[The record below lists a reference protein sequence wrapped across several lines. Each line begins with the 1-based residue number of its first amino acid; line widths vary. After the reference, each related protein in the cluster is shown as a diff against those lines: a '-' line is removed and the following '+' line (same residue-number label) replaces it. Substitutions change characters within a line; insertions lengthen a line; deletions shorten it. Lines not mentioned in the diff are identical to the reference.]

1 MWNANAAINFD
12 PLFGFTIVMEILEE
26 KKNKNKPYKPI
37 LGGIPDWPVYQLSKN
52 RKEFL
57 EEVTRKSID
66 RILEL
71 RPSRKQLIDELE
83 ATVYREQN
91 RIKRNRWRVDPKD
104 DSRFWSDVKK
114 DLIESSAKT
123 TEESD
128 KTHEEILK
136 RIVMRYANE
145 IAGNFKPNSY
155 RVTRELIKFW
165 FSRLLNG
172 ARVKKFGAFF
182 RNQYTLRDKI
192 QIVGKVKLLRKLAKK
207 GTVVMVPTHFSNL
220 DSILIGWVIHSL
232 GLPAF
237 IYGAGLNL
245 FNIKIFAYFMNSL
258 GAYKVD
264 RRKKN
269 LPYLETLKMYS
280 NVAIQKGAHSLFFPG
295 GTRSR
300 SGLLEKQL
308 KLGLLSTAIEAQR
321 NLYMENPDAVE
332 VRKIF
337 VVPVTLNY
345 NFVLE
350 APDLIDDYLHVKG
363 QDKYF
368 PEQDKHG
375 SVQLL
380 KFLFKFFTKGSNIS
394 VSIGPALDV
403 LGNYVDEE
411 GHSIDNQGRLI
422 HTKDYFISSGQISI
436 DMQRE
441 DEYTRMLSQKI
452 VSEYHKINRVFASH
466 LAAFVAFE
474 MWQRKFPKLDLFG
487 LLRLPEE
494 DLELDYAEFRETF
507 KRVRKRI
514 YELRDQE
521 KVYFATHLKGKVE
534 NVLKLGIENV
544 GIFHLK
550 RPLLLNKKGNI
561 ITKDLTVLYYYHN
574 RLVGYDLEQFI

>member
-1 MWNANAAINFD
+1 MAEIWQ
-12 PLFGFTIVMEILEE
+12 MEILEE
-26 KKNKNKPYKPI
+26 KKNKNRPYKPI
-37 LGGIPDWPVYQLSKN
+37 LEGIPDWPVYQLSKN
-52 RKEFL
+52 RKEFV
-57 EEVTRKSID
+57 EEVTQRSIE
-66 RILEL
+66 RIKLL
-71 RPSRKQLIDELE
+71 RPNRKQLIDELE
-83 ATVYREQN
+83 ATAYREQN

-104 DSRFWSDVKK
+104 DSKFWAGVKN
-114 DLIESSAKT
+114 DLVELSSKT
-123 TEESD
+123 QEESATIED
-128 KTHEEILK
+128 EILRK
-136 RIVMRYANE
+136 IVSRYSNE

-155 RVTRELIKFW
+155 RVTREVIKF
-165 FSRLLNG
+165 FFQRLLNG

-182 RNQYTLRDKI
+182 RSQYTLRDKI
-192 QIVGKVKLLRKLAKK
+192 QIVGKVKMLRKLATQ

-220 DSILIGWVIHSL
+220 DSILIGWVIHSC

-280 NVAIQKGAHSLFFPG
+280 NLAIQKGAHSLFFPG

-300 SGLLEKQL
+300 SGLIEKQL

-321 NLYMENPDAVE
+321 NLYQENPGQE

-337 VVPVTLNY
+337 IVPVTLNY

-350 APDLIDDYLHVKG
+350 APDLIEDYLHVKG

-368 PEQDKHG
+368 PEQDKYG
-375 SVQLL
+375 SWQLL
-380 KFLFKFFTKGSNIS
+380 RFLFKFFTKGSNIS
-394 VSIGPALDV
+394 VSIGPGLDV

-411 GHSIDNQGRLI
+411 GNSLDSQGRI
-422 HTKDYFISSGQISI
+422 IETKDYFVSNGSI
-436 DMQRE
+436 TDDKQRE
-441 DEYTRMLSQKI
+441 DEYTRMLSNRI
-452 VSEYHKINRVFASH
+452 VTEYHRINRVFASH
-466 LAAFVAFE
+466 LAAYVAFE
-474 MWQRKFPKLDLFG
+474 MWQKKFPKLDLFS

-494 DLELDYAEFRETF
+494 DLEIEFSEFRETY

-514 YELRDQE
+514 YELKDE
-521 KVYFATHLKGKVE
+521 GKVYHATHLKGKVDQ
-534 NVLKLGIENV
+534 VIKLGIENV
-544 GIFHLK
+544 GIFHLN

-574 RLVGYDLEQFI
+574 RLVGYDLEQYI

>member
-1 MWNANAAINFD
+1 
-12 PLFGFTIVMEILEE
+12 MELLEE
-26 KKNKNKPYKPI
+26 KKNKNRKYEPI
-37 LGGIPDWPVYQLSKN
+37 LHGIPDWPVYQLSKN
-52 RKEFL
+52 RKEFVEL
-57 EEVTRKSID
+57 VTKQAVE
-66 RILEL
+66 RIKIL
-71 RPSRKQLIDELE
+71 RPTRKQLIDELE
-83 ATVYREQN
+83 ATAYREQN

-104 DSRFWSDVKK
+104 DSRFWSAIKNELVGLSGK
-114 DLIESSAKT
+114 DPET
-123 TEESD
+123 TNGVEDALLE
-128 KTHEEILK
+128 K
-136 RIVMRYANE
+136 IVSRYANE

-155 RVTRELIKFW
+155 RFTREVVKFW
-165 FSRLLNG
+165 FQRLLNG

-192 QIVGKVKLLRKLAKK
+192 QVVGKVKMLRDLARK

-220 DSILIGWVIHSL
+220 DSILIGWVIHSV

-280 NVAIQKGAHSLFFPG
+280 SQAIQKGAHSLFFPG

-300 SGLLEKQL
+300 SGLIEKQL

-321 NLYMENPDAVE
+321 HLYQQTPEGE

-350 APDLIDDYLHVKG
+350 APDLIEDYLQVKG

-368 PEQDKHG
+368 PEQDKYG
-375 SVQLL
+375 SMELIR
-380 KFLFKFFTKGSNIS
+380 FMFKFFTKGSNIS
-394 VSIGPALDV
+394 VSIGPGLDV
-403 LGNYVDEE
+403 MGNYVDDE
-411 GHSIDNQGRLI
+411 GNSLDPQGRI
-422 HTKDYFISSGQISI
+422 IDTRGYFISNGSI
-436 DMQRE
+436 TDDKQRE
-441 DEYTRMLSQKI
+441 DEYTRMLSQRI
-452 VSEYHKINRVFASH
+452 VTEYHRINRVFASH

-474 MWQRKFPKLDLFG
+474 MWQKKHPKLDLFS

-494 DLELDYAEFRETF
+494 DLELDYAEFRATF
-507 KRVRKRI
+507 KRVRKKI
-514 YELRDQE
+514 YEKKDAG
-521 KVYFATHLKGKVE
+521 KMHHATHLKGKVDQ
-534 NVLKLGIENV
+534 VIKLGIENV

-550 RPLLLNKKGNI
+550 RPLLKNKKGNI

-574 RLVGYDLEQFI
+574 RLVGYELEQYI